1 MSRSADPF
9 SSERIAPPRRI
20 GLVARVVFFLTRRK
34 VGKVPTPMQVMA
46 HQPALLMGYARME
59 LAQTK
64 MSRVA
69 GSLKSLASIRTSTL
83 LGCPY

>member
-1 MSRSADPF
+1 MSRAPDPF
-9 SSERIAPPRRI
+9 STDRIAPPRRR
-20 GLVARVVFFLTRRK
+20 GLITRIIFFLTRRR

-59 LAQTK
+59 LAQAK
-64 MSRVA
+64 LSRVPPA
-69 GSLKSLASIRTSTL
+69 LKSLASIRTSTL

>member
-1 MSRSADPF
+1 MSRAADPF
-9 SSERIAPPRRI
+9 STDRIARPRRF
-20 GLVARVVFFLTRRK
+20 GLVTRVIFFLTRRR

-59 LAQTK
+59 LAQAK
-64 MSRVA
+64 LSRVPS
-69 GSLKSLASIRTSTL
+69 SLKSLASIRTSTL